1 MKKIKIVQTSDL
13 HGFLYPSNY
22 FEDKP
27 IGIYGFKDEL
37 LDSDLII
44 DSGDLI
50 QGSAL
55 TTYQSKQGLYKPNV
69 IIDTLNAIGYDIF
82 TFGNHEFNY
91 GKEYLIESLRGFNG
105 EIVCANIV
113 GLDEIEVK
121 PYITREILGLTI
133 GVIGFVTPVIP
144 YFEKEE
150 HIKGIDFLDPVE
162 VYGKY
167 ESELKEKCDIIIV
180 NYHGGFEYDFRDSNP
195 KSIET
200 TKENQ
205 GIELVTKYDSIDILL
220 SGHQHQVLCEK
231 FKNTLIMQP
240 GYAGAYFSKVEIDP
254 KTKEVSGEL
263 VANPGASNPRF
274 IGQSVELEE
283 NVQEF
288 LNQPIFTLEKDML
301 VTNHFDARLNSCEY
315 INFVHLT
322 QLDATGADISVTSLF
337 DTAQGF
343 SKDITMRQIIA
354 NYPFANSLK
363 VLKLHRDDIIDALE
377 VCASYYEIDEDN
389 LIVSDKFSKPKLQ
402 HYQYDVMFGFEYEFD
417 IRKPVGSR
425 VVKTTLEDRYYDV
438 VMSNYR
444 ASNYGWYPM
453 YEKGEVVK
461 EISADM
467 QELIMNF
474 LTKGTININSLS
486 KKNYKILF

>member
-1 MKKIKIVQTSDL
+1 MKKISIVQTSDL

-22 FEDKP
+22 FENSP
-27 IGIYGFKDEL
+27 IGLYGFPDDL
-37 LDSDLII
+37 LNSDLII

-55 TTYQSKQGLYKPNV
+55 TTYQNKNNLYNPNV
-69 IIDTLNAIGYDIF
+69 VIETLNKIGYDIL

-91 GKEYLIESLRGFNG
+91 GREYLIESLKGFNG
-105 EIVCANIV
+105 EVVCANIS
-113 GLDEIEVK
+113 GLEGIDIK
-121 PYITREILGLTI
+121 PYITRKIKGLTI
-133 GVIGFVTPVIP
+133 GVIGFVTPVVP
-144 YFEKEE
+144 FFEKKE
-150 HIKGIDFLDPVE
+150 HIEGISFHDPV
-162 VYGKY
+162 KIY
-167 ESELKEKCDIIIV
+167 EEYEQELKEKCDVIIV

-205 GIELVTKYDSIDILL
+205 GIELLTKFDSIDVLL
-220 SGHQHQVLCEK
+220 SGHQHQVLCEQ
-231 FKNTLIMQP
+231 FNGTLIMQP
-240 GYAGAYFSKVEIDP
+240 GYAGAYFSKVEIDLD
-254 KTKEVSGEL
+254 TKEITGEL
-263 VANPGASNPRF
+263 IKNEGVSSPRY
-274 IGQSVELEE
+274 VENTLELEA

-288 LNQPIFTLEKDML
+288 LNQPVYTLEEDML
-301 VTNHFDARLNSCEY
+301 ISNHFDARLNSCSY

-343 SKDITMRQIIA
+343 NKEITMRQVIA

-363 VLKLHRDDIIDALE
+363 VLKLHRNDIIAALE
-377 VCASYYEIDEDN
+377 VCASYYELENDE

-425 VVKTTLEDRYYDV
+425 VVKTTLEDRYYNV

-444 ASNYGWYPM
+444 ASNFGWYPM

-461 EISADM
+461 ELSTDM

-474 LTKGTININSLS
+474 LTEGIIDNSKLNE
-486 KKNYKILF
+486 KNFKILY